1 MAGLSGDLLT
11 FVADLLITFGLFS
24 LAAGAFTAYFGSG
37 KSRKI
42 GVALIVL
49 GVIVL
54 ALVVAMFLYDI
65 GVDYRVELWSNVV
78 QPALVHIV
86 GAAVGAVLALVV
98 FLVAI
103 MKS

>member
-1 MAGLSGDLLT
+1 MSGLSGDLLVFLT
-11 FVADLLITFGLFS
+11 DLLITFGLFS

-37 KSRKI
+37 KSRRI

-49 GVIVL
+49 GLIVL
-54 ALVVAMFLYDI
+54 LLVIFMFLYDI
-65 GVDYRVELWSNVV
+65 GVDPNVQLWSSIIY
-78 QPALVHIV
+78 PALVHII
-86 GAAVGAVLALVV
+86 GATVGAVVALVV

>member
-1 MAGLSGDLLT
+1 VVASELIIFLTDLL
-11 FVADLLITFGLFS
+11 LTFGLFS
-24 LAAGAFTAYFGSG
+24 LLAGAFTAYFGSG

-49 GVIVL
+49 GLIVIVL
-54 ALVVAMFLYDI
+54 VLAMFLYDL
-65 GVDYRVELWSNVV
+65 GVPHDAELWPDVV
-78 QPALVHIV
+78 RPALVHIV
-86 GAAVGAVLALVV
+86 GAALGAAVALVV